1 MIFEYN
7 KQINKNYWNS
17 LLKHKEM
24 FGMKFPDRISI
35 TEEDEKMAKQKVSE
49 FSALWDRDDELREKI
64 SKIYKY
70 NLPETLE
77 CYIVTTKTSAIYLEK
92 KCILL
97 SMYRENIH
105 ISATIIHEFSHI
117 AFLDKYRDICK
128 ELGYTKNGIQE
139 LKEVF
144 TVINNLEFKDIEEKG
159 YSVHQDIRKIVK
171 KMWLETHNLEKII
184 SDPKII
190 SLVNS
195 LNTIVKS

>member
-105 ISATIIHEFSHI
+105 IPATIIHEFSHI